1 LTVTAENIQ
10 HDGEAGLTAAYAS
23 HHAQLLRYVTARTG
37 DRSEAEDVLQEL
49 WLRLKDANSGPVANP
64 LSYLYRM
71 ASNLVVDR
79 LRERQRRHQREREW
93 TGTIVDL
100 SSGEA
105 IDEGPAADQMIEDRQ
120 RLLRLSQAINALP
133 AGARRVL
140 QRLKLDGLS
149 HAEVA
154 RELGVSKSAIEKHM
168 AVAMKHLIK
177 SMGG

>member
-1 LTVTAENIQ
+1 MAVTARNIE
-10 HDGEAGLTAAYAS
+10 HGGEAGLTAAYAS
-23 HHAQLLRYVTARTG
+23 HHAQLLRYLTARTG
-37 DRSEAEDVLQEL
+37 DRNEAEDVLQEL
-49 WLRLKDANSGPVANP
+49 WLRLEEGKTGPVANP

-79 LRERQRRHQREREW
+79 VRERQRRHQRERDW
-93 TGTIVDL
+93 TGTLVDITT
-100 SSGEA
+100 GEA
-105 IDEGPAADQMIEDRQ
+105 IDDTPAADQMIESRQ
-120 RLLRLSQAINALP
+120 RLIQLADAINALP

-154 RELGVSKSAIEKHM
+154 RELGVSKSAVEKHI

-177 SMGG
+177 SMGS

>member
-1 LTVTAENIQ
+1 M
-10 HDGEAGLTAAYAS
+10 
-23 HHAQLLRYVTARTG
+23 HHAQLLRFMTARTG

-49 WLRLKDANSGPVANP
+49 WLRIQDGHTGPVANP

-79 LRERQRRHQREREW
+79 VRERQRRHQRERDW
-93 TGTIVDL
+93 TSTLVDL
-100 SSGEA
+100 SNGEA
-105 IDEGPAADQMIEDRQ
+105 IDDMPPADQLIENRQ
-120 RLLRLSQAINALP
+120 RLFQLADAINALP

-177 SMGG
+177 SMGS

>member
-1 LTVTAENIQ
+1 MAVTAQDIQ
-10 HDGEAGLTAAYAS
+10 HGGEAGLAAAYAS

-49 WLRLKDANSGPVANP
+49 WLRLADSKSGPVANP

-79 LRERQRRHQREREW
+79 VRERQRRHRRERDW
-93 TGTIVDL
+93 TDTLVDMTN
-100 SSGEA
+100 GEA
-105 IDEGPAADQMIEDRQ
+105 VDETPSAPQLIEDRE
-120 RLLRLSQAINALP
+120 RLYQLAAAINALP

-154 RELGVSKSAIEKHM
+154 KELGVSKSAVEKHI

-177 SMGG
+177 SMGN